1 MKLLI
6 IFLLIFVI
14 FWYYRRKKIFFQK
27 IRKKVPA
34 LKIEMK
40 SCENC
45 GIFFS
50 ESEGYHIERDHKEL
64 FFCSEKCLKEFLSKE
79 RV

>member
-6 IFLLIFVI
+6 IFLLIFGF

-27 IRKKVPA
+27 IRKKVQA
-34 LKIEMK
+34 LKVEMK

-50 ESEGYHIERDHKEL
+50 ESEGYRLKRENKEL

>member
-6 IFLLIFVI
+6 IFLLIFG
-14 FWYYRRKKIFFQK
+14 FFRYYRRKKLQ
-27 IRKKVPA
+27 A

>member
-14 FWYYRRKKIFFQK
+14 FWYYRYYR
-27 IRKKVPA
+27 RKKVQA